1 MSMKKQTILE
11 DTIAYW
17 VEDMQ
22 RERLRADIAEE
33 KLAIVLEALR
43 RLDRR
48 GDSLETFDSVV
59 HEIVS
64 TTLAQLK
71 E

>member
-1 MSMKKQTILE
+1 MKKQTILE

-33 KLAIVLEALR
+33 KLAIALEALR
-43 RLDRR
+43 QLDRR